1 MFSNVEV
8 FWTHENCS
16 HTLKK
21 NHTLLFYFFTATVA
35 VSVMSQ
41 ATMIQ
46 LGLRYQQREE
56 LASCARTLALQCAKR
71 DPQNCALCALNLC
84 EKDPITFEA
93 AYQASVVCG
102 GGGGRGWW

>member
-1 MFSNVEV
+1 
-8 FWTHENCS
+8 
-16 HTLKK
+16 
-21 NHTLLFYFFTATVA
+21 
-35 VSVMSQ
+35 MSQ

-93 AYQASVVCG
+93 AYQASVVCVCGGEGGEG
-102 GGGGRGWW
+102 GGGMANGMI

>member
-1 MFSNVEV
+1 MNIA
-8 FWTHENCS
+8 H
-16 HTLKK
+16 K
-21 NHTLLFYFFTATVA
+21 NMLFYLFTATVA

-41 ATMIQ
+41 ATMMQ

-93 AYQASVVCG
+93 AYQASVVLD
-102 GGGGRGWW
+102 GRGEGYLWQRGDSMVVRMFMIFY